1 MKTKDNTKMSDEE
14 IVREIISAQKHI
26 MKLLRQQQITEK
38 EGLSLSNALF
48 ELQSVGRG
56 RGSNLVIFELQK

>member
-38 EGLSLSNALF
+38 ERLSLSNALF
-48 ELQSVGRG
+48 ELQSVGEG
-56 RGSNLVIFELQK
+56 RGTNLVILELQK

>member
-14 IVREIISAQKHI
+14 IVREIIAAQKHI
-26 MKLLRQQQITEK
+26 MKVLRQQQITEK